1 MLKSMSRKPKARKP
15 EIGTFDTKVDGNR
28 VTVTL
33 AGRWDVPTVMANEAA
48 LYKLVEDPSLG
59 SATQSVV
66 DISSVTRLD
75 TVGAIAVSVLRDQL
89 TKYGTAEIAGA
100 QKAQASLL
108 DQVAQVDAQPIPQL
122 PKLTIADRI
131 ADLGKWA
138 VGIGLETR
146 ELVGFFGELCVVLY
160 RLALNPRRIR
170 LTSIVSHMQQV
181 GLNAMPIVG
190 LLSFLIG
197 VVLTFISGDQLQ
209 KFGAGIFIVNLIGLG
224 VLRELGI
231 LITAIIVAGRSGS
244 AFTAEIGTMQI
255 NQEVDAMRTIGLDPM
270 EVLVIPRVIA
280 LILMLIPLGFFAD
293 IVEVLGGALMASL
306 TLDVSFPQFFTQ
318 FQTAVGL
325 QHFWVGMIKA
335 PIFAFVIA
343 MVGCFHGMQ
352 VSGSAES
359 VGQQTTM
366 SVVQSIFL
374 VIVIDAMA
382 AVIFQQIGF

>member
-1 MLKSMSRKPKARKP
+1 MLKSMSRKPRAPKP
-15 EIGTFDTKVDGNR
+15 EIGTFETKADKGR

-33 AGRWDVPTVMANEAA
+33 AGRWDVPTVMAHEPE
-48 LYKLVEDPSLG
+48 LYRLVEDPALE
-59 SATQSVV
+59 SAKHSVI
-66 DISSVTRLD
+66 DLTAVTRLD

-89 TKYGTAEIAGA
+89 AKYGAAEIIGA
-100 QKAQASLL
+100 RKAQTAML
-108 DQVAQVDAQPIPQL
+108 DQVAQVDAQPIPTL
-122 PKLTIADRI
+122 PKPTLTDRV
-131 ADLGKWA
+131 ANLGKWA

-160 RLALNPRRIR
+160 RLARDPRRIR

-293 IVEVLGGALMASL
+293 IVEILGGALMASL
-306 TLDVSFPQFFTQ
+306 TLDVSFPQFITQ
-318 FQTAVGL
+318 FQLAVGL

-374 VIVIDAMA
+374 VIVIDAVA
-382 AVIFQQIGF
+382 AVVFQQIGF